1 MFLFQEIKIPKR
13 RFSKCSKKTLFLFS
27 LHKWGKMTEPSILI
41 ASQQDLQVR
50 NLLGF
55 KRNIELNLICIAVT
69 RNVLKSVKMCRRGSR
84 NNRIETAKAPK
95 RNLVAHRRQ
104 EKWER
109 TSKIQTEYLWC
120 DDVIIL
126 SLADS
131 GLRVHGEET
140 PTEAESELTSSLSSA
155 TENAQVNQTGA
166 SAPLGHILPS
176 TPPTLPTTPR
186 ELTSAAVEESAETGD
201 EEILILLWC
210 VDFFFISNYRWCKKN

>member
-1 MFLFQEIKIPKR
+1 
-13 RFSKCSKKTLFLFS
+13 
-27 LHKWGKMTEPSILI
+27 
-41 ASQQDLQVR
+41 
-50 NLLGF
+50 
-55 KRNIELNLICIAVT
+55 
-69 RNVLKSVKMCRRGSR
+69 MCRRGSR

-104 EKWER
+104 EKWDR
-109 TSKIQTEYLWC
+109 TSKIQTEYLSR

-176 TPPTLPTTPR
+176 TPPTPPTTPR

-210 VDFFFISNYRWCKKN
+210 VDFFYLSQIIDDAKRIKRTGVWSKQGLKVAPPSPPESWRLDCPYEKVTMKPNQIVPNICIFNYFKSFSCLSMTLPSGGGTHVQQSAELS

>member
-1 MFLFQEIKIPKR
+1 M
-13 RFSKCSKKTLFLFS
+13 
-27 LHKWGKMTEPSILI
+27 
-41 ASQQDLQVR
+41 
-50 NLLGF
+50 
-55 KRNIELNLICIAVT
+55 T

-104 EKWER
+104 EKWDR
-109 TSKIQTEYLWC
+109 TSKIQTVYLWC

-131 GLRVHGEET
+131 GLRFHGEET

-176 TPPTLPTTPR
+176 TPPTPPTTPR

-210 VDFFFISNYRWCKKN
+210 VDFFLISNYRWCKKN